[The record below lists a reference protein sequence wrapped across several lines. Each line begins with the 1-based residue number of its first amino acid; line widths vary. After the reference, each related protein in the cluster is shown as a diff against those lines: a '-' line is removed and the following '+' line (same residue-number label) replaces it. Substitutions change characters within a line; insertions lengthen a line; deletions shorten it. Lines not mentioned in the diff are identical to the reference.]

1 MVLVLF
7 IPILTMKKKLNK
19 HHFWKYLGAGLLVS
33 TISVISVCSVIS
45 CSNNQ
50 TSNISENDSYFN
62 LATTVYKENNTQLSD
77 DSTKTNN
84 AWTNWANYF
93 NSEIKQ
99 AGFNKVINTDLTYW
113 KQNINLILAKQNHIW
128 VYGQNYLYS
137 LNELT
142 NSNFANNKL
151 WAVNATYDVSD
162 VKYQINNQTLNLSY
176 RLTTTYNVAPVIIN
190 TINVKQAI
198 YNVAQVTSLI
208 TVNNASIAPCLIN
221 YPYNLANDNGLTF
234 NAYGGWYIKFNKEL
248 LFTNN
253 HLINHFNK
261 DNSAKWYQ
269 AFGQFFINDYLNSAQ
284 TLNSS
289 LSGNE
294 NNYRLPASYTFS
306 GDWMQ
311 TNYNFIDISKYLGVS
326 DNKQLNQI
334 NKIMHWSKTVNL
346 IPNLNIYNM
355 QAQVDPMCFLSC
367 YAHSRYYGQYSA
379 SNLQQTFNDAK
390 QLQIFA
396 YINN

>member
-19 HHFWKYLGAGLLVS
+19 HHYWKYLVAGVLVGGV
-33 TISVISVCSVIS
+33 SVISVCSVIS

-50 TSNISENDSYFN
+50 IPTVNKNDSYFN
-62 LATTVYKENNTQLSD
+62 LSTTVYKENNAQLSVD
-77 DSTKTNN
+77 TTQTNN
-84 AWTNWANYF
+84 AWTNWSNYF
-93 NSEIKQ
+93 NNELKQ
-99 AGFNKVINTDLTYW
+99 VGFNKVINTDLTYW
-113 KQNINLILAKQNHIW
+113 KQNINQVLDQQNHIW

-151 WAVNATYDVSD
+151 WAVNASYQVNDVN
-162 VKYQINNQTLNLSY
+162 YQISDQTLNLSY
-176 RLTTTYNVAPVIIN
+176 QLTTTYNVAPVLAN
-190 TINVKQAI
+190 TVNTKQAVHD
-198 YNVAQVTSLI
+198 VAQVTSLI
-208 TVNNASIAPCLIN
+208 TVNNATIAPCLVN
-221 YPYNLANDNGLTF
+221 YPYNLANNNGLTF

-248 LFTNN
+248 FFTNN
-253 HLINHFNK
+253 HLINHFDKNNK
-261 DNSAKWYQ
+261 AKWYQ

-284 TLNSS
+284 TLHSS
-289 LSGNE
+289 LSGDE
-294 NNYRLPASYTFS
+294 NNYSLPSSYTFT

-311 TNYNFIDISKYLGVS
+311 TNYNFIDISKYLGIS
-326 DNKQLNQI
+326 DNKQLTQI
-334 NKIMHWSKTVNL
+334 DKVMHWSKTVDL

-355 QAQVDPMCFLSC
+355 QAQVYPMCFLSC

-379 SNLQQTFNDAK
+379 SSLQQTFNDAN